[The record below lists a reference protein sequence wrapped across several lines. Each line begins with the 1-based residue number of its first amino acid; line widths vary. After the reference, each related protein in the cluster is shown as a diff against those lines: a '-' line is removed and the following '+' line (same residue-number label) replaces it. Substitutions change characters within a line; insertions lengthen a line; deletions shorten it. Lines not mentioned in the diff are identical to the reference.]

1 MVKTANT
8 NNGHESYFGVSRN
21 SVASLARSSSGN
33 MDMKCFIKI
42 IFLALTLILTQGC
55 GQEETSN
62 SEGTASSI
70 DGYNYTAEG
79 INEFYVNGAWGGD
92 LGIGSGYGKT
102 CCVMLPDKWVP
113 GLSATV
119 EWRRTDCRGDRK
131 ERCPARIEDLDK
143 WPMLTIKKDI
153 SIEPY
158 ERPNS
163 VQVMFLPND
172 EIKIYISH
180 LAPHHPEHPGKL
192 GRPHP
197 IGHPEWRG

>member
-1 MVKTANT
+1 
-8 NNGHESYFGVSRN
+8 
-21 SVASLARSSSGN
+21 
-33 MDMKCFIKI
+33 MKYFIKI
-42 IFLALTLILTQGC
+42 TFLALTLILTQGC

-70 DGYNYTAEG
+70 IGYNYTAEG
-79 INEFYVNGAWGGD
+79 IQEFYVNGAWGGG

-113 GLSATV
+113 GLSVTV
-119 EWRRTDCRGDRK
+119 EWRRTDCGELYQNGHGRCAGAVKTWPEKILKK
-131 ERCPARIEDLDK
+131 E
-143 WPMLTIKKDI
+143 I
-153 SIEPY
+153 SIEFY

-180 LAPHHPEHPGKL
+180 LAPQHPEHPGKL

-197 IGHPEWRG
+197 IDHPEWRG